1 MAVNIPKLIE
11 IRDNIINDLK
21 ASLGIFSSIF
31 GKNFLFIFSGVL
43 AAKIKLLYLTIAD
56 VQKNLAPDL
65 ADSEL
70 NGGTLERWG
79 RLKLGRN
86 PFPARDGIF
95 SCIINGDIGAVI
107 PSGTTFK
114 SDDSSSAPGYLF
126 VVDSD
131 YTIAAQP
138 DLIEVR
144 SLESG
149 TDSSLIIG
157 DTLSATSPILN
168 VSTVITVDSE
178 VQTPLD
184 SEPIEDYRAKVVEA
198 EQLEPQGGAASDFR
212 LWSYGAQGVK
222 KSYPYAKSG
231 KSAEVNVFVEATVSD
246 STDGKGT
253 PSQTILDDV
262 ASVIEFDPDT
272 TKPLNERGRRP
283 LGAFV
288 VDVLPITPFDVS
300 VTLSGLTDTSALIV
314 TTVEDALRSYINTVR
329 PFVAGADA
337 YENRND
343 ILSVTKLS
351 YVVVSALPNNV
362 LFNTLS
368 FSVGGVTTNTY
379 QFLNGNIPYFDSL
392 TVA

>member
-138 DLIEVR
+138 DLR
-144 SLESG
+144 
-149 TDSSLIIG
+149 
-157 DTLSATSPILN
+157 
-168 VSTVITVDSE
+168 
-178 VQTPLD
+178 
-184 SEPIEDYRAKVVEA
+184 
-198 EQLEPQGGAASDFR
+198 
-212 LWSYGAQGVK
+212 
-222 KSYPYAKSG
+222 
-231 KSAEVNVFVEATVSD
+231 
-246 STDGKGT
+246 
-253 PSQTILDDV
+253 
-262 ASVIEFDPDT
+262 FD
-272 TKPLNERGRRP
+272 L
-283 LGAFV
+283 
-288 VDVLPITPFDVS
+288 
-300 VTLSGLTDTSALIV
+300 
-314 TTVEDALRSYINTVR
+314 
-329 PFVAGADA
+329 
-337 YENRND
+337 
-343 ILSVTKLS
+343 
-351 YVVVSALPNNV
+351 
-362 LFNTLS
+362 
-368 FSVGGVTTNTY
+368 
-379 QFLNGNIPYFDSL
+379 
-392 TVA
+392 